1 MQYVHALATRP
12 VTTPVHGIS
21 KNNTFS
27 GHTSI
32 RPNYAAY
39 LKYAFSAENSAGII
53 RQTLQTA
60 RPPCS
65 LQTARGFQIAWN
77 IIHVHSTP
85 RAADTALHASV
96 VIAYLDLRTLP
107 L

>member
-53 RQTLQTA
+53 RQTLLTITQEVLPEDNNDPGTTQPPQA
-60 RPPCS
+60 RS
-65 LQTARGFQIAWN
+65 
-77 IIHVHSTP
+77 
-85 RAADTALHASV
+85 
-96 VIAYLDLRTLP
+96 
-107 L
+107 